1 MKLCACIVVFCTV
14 ALHAAEED
22 RAFVARQLRKAGVD
36 SLFSERITRDS
47 SVTLDASRCRI
58 NVTNFARRPDYSHHH
73 NKKGVREVKKFI
85 RAHRSLLTALSKKYK
100 VTPEAIASILW
111 VESKFGRTTGRN
123 HVASTFLSVIL
134 CADPDEIENSVSDVV
149 TKGVV
154 DTNNID
160 SLRSLVERRTVRKAA
175 WAAREVQA
183 LQRLEQ
189 ERNVNIMALRGSWAG
204 AMGWPQFLPSSLLQW
219 GADGN
224 GDKRVDLHTMP
235 DAAASVARYLHEHG
249 WGTTIASQRA
259 AVFAYNNS
267 NDYVTAVL
275 TLARK
280 AYVPPKKK
288 KR

>member
-1 MKLCACIVVFCTV
+1 
-14 ALHAAEED
+14 
-22 RAFVARQLRKAGVD
+22 
-36 SLFSERITRDS
+36 
-47 SVTLDASRCRI
+47 
-58 NVTNFARRPDYSHHH
+58 
-73 NKKGVREVKKFI
+73 
-85 RAHRSLLTALSKKYK
+85 
-100 VTPEAIASILW
+100 
-111 VESKFGRTTGRN
+111 
-123 HVASTFLSVIL
+123 
-134 CADPDEIENSVSDVV
+134 VV

-160 SLRSLVERRTVRKAA
+160 SVRAIVERRTLRKAA

-183 LQRLEQ
+183 LQRLER
-189 ERNVNIMALRGSWAG
+189 ERNLDIMTLRGSWAG

-224 GDKRVDLHTMP
+224 GDKRVDLNVMQ

-249 WGTTIASQRA
+249 WGTTTASQRA

-280 AYVPPKKK
+280 AAPLRTKK